1 VAAAYASV
9 VLRFCEQWEK
19 PERRLWLASLIGDW
33 IAAEELAKA
42 GDDRELIALTEQRAE
57 ECRCLRCDMVREKLG
72 NGPVSGIALDV
83 LHEMGAVDLPDL
95 IQQGLK
101 GADDSVDHVL
111 WYLNTH
117 DDPSWCLEVFEALSR
132 ICPGNDKAD
141 LSLSCAGYLLKHGHR
156 IDEVIEIISDMPHR
170 LEEMALLLLEY
181 APQHALPAIRRA
193 LLASERG
200 SNRVAATLAII
211 DRPWSR
217 QELLDVLEGVY
228 RDIDQALPLVVA
240 LEESSDPKVRAIAEE
255 WIDRSDQDLVKGH
268 RQDLQWSMERLRD
281 QAVRLRHQVP
291 AGAAG

>member
-1 VAAAYASV
+1 
-9 VLRFCEQWEK
+9 
-19 PERRLWLASLIGDW
+19 
-33 IAAEELAKA
+33 
-42 GDDRELIALTEQRAE
+42 
-57 ECRCLRCDMVREKLG
+57 
-72 NGPVSGIALDV
+72 
-83 LHEMGAVDLPDL
+83 
-95 IQQGLK
+95 
-101 GADDSVDHVL
+101 
-111 WYLNTH
+111 
-117 DDPSWCLEVFEALSR
+117 
-132 ICPGNDKAD
+132 
-141 LSLSCAGYLLKHGHR
+141 
-156 IDEVIEIISDMPHR
+156 
-170 LEEMALLLLEY
+170 MALLLLEY